1 MALCR
6 SILIL
11 CLVTSHIMVYGQVA
25 PDAKDIS
32 PLLIGEKVP
41 NVQMVSASNA
51 SDSLL
56 NIVSEK
62 PTVLVFYRG
71 GWCPFCNIQLAE
83 MNKIKDEILEIGFQI
98 VAIGA
103 DAPDKLKDTSDD
115 KELQYSLY
123 SDADTRISQAF
134 GIAFQA
140 PDRKKEQL
148 KHFSNGANPGNLPV
162 PSVFVIDRQGYI
174 QFEYINP
181 DYKIRLKSEMLL
193 AVLKVLGDQG
203 ISK

>member
-1 MALCR
+1 MTLCR

-11 CLVTSHIMVYGQVA
+11 CLVTSYIMVYGQVA

-83 MNKIKDEILEIGFQI
+83 MNKIKDEILDLGFQI

>member
-11 CLVTSHIMVYGQVA
+11 CLVTIHIMVYGQVA
-25 PDAKDIS
+25 LDAKDIS

-41 NVQMVSASNA
+41 NIQMVSASEA

-83 MNKIKDEILEIGFQI
+83 MNKIKDEILDLGFQI
-98 VAIGA
+98 VAVGA
-103 DAPDKLKDTSDD
+103 DAPDKLKETSDD

-140 PDRKKEQL
+140 PERKKEQL

>member
-83 MNKIKDEILEIGFQI
+83 MNKIKDEILDLGFQI

-162 PSVFVIDRQGYI
+162 PSVFLIDRQGYI

>member
-1 MALCR
+1 MISFL
-6 SILIL
+6 LIHTL
-11 CLVTSHIMVYGQVA
+11 GLGQVA
-25 PDAKDIS
+25 TDAKDIS

-41 NVQMVSASNA
+41 NVRMISASNTT
-51 SDSLL
+51 DSLL
-56 NIVSEK
+56 NILKEK

-83 MNKIKDEILEIGFQI
+83 MNKIKDEILELGFQI
-98 VAIGA
+98 LAIGA
-103 DAPDKLKDTSDD
+103 DAPDKLKDTSND
-115 KELQYSLY
+115 KDLQYTLY

-134 GIAFQA
+134 GVAFQA

-148 KHFSNGANPGNLPV
+148 KHFSNGSNPGNLPV
-162 PSVFVIDRQGYI
+162 PSVFVIDQQGYI

-193 AVLKVLGDQG
+193 AVLEVLSDTR
-203 ISK
+203 INK

>member
-1 MALCR
+1 MTLYR

-83 MNKIKDEILEIGFQI
+83 MNKIKDEILELGFQI

-103 DAPDKLKDTSDD
+103 DAPDKLKGTSDD

-134 GIAFQA
+134 GIAFLA